1 MMKPTTVDCLPAEIL
16 SLVFNV
22 HLEKPWRPL
31 AARVSHAWRAVVSL
45 DVEAALQRVA
55 KRQGKATAGQVYRY
69 TARRANPLIIGKHT
83 LAATAAGSHL
93 ALLRWLVAHPCVRVG
108 DSIVCAAAFCGAID
122 TIAFFVRHK
131 PDLVRAA
138 ARYAAA
144 RGGQKALLQ
153 WFRAKDLGRR
163 LGSTRD
169 DSDDDD
175 DGSGSCICILGDD
188 DDDDGI
194 NGEVVS
200 DTIQDSDGDDKVP
213 EDESQGSQ
221 DDDDGEDDV
230 TVLQGD
236 TAQYPFFGCDAGR
249 DDDNDSSGSDQ
260 SDTGGAVE
268 DGDDRGEFIDRD
280 EMWPVWHVDEGMQSA
295 VRDYSGSS
303 ITDDADADELED
315 WWGPNMCACAA
326 RGGHLDLLKWL
337 RGPEVRCRWDAWTT
351 SAAAAGGHAH
361 VLSWALTECTPPC
374 RIQHDEAIEWA
385 ARASRNNV
393 QVLAT
398 ILATGYTPTTD
409 NVREAVSWGQTGM
422 ADLMLQADPAMW
434 QPDDVLWW
442 AVGTDARC
450 EKKDAR
456 QRTLLWAIAKLD
468 GPPSTWTD
476 TVEIALTY
484 AALIGHHDDVV
495 KVLRGCNRLRS
506 GGAITDAQ
514 AEKVNPW
521 GLDDVVK
528 VLRAGA
534 HIAA

>member
-351 SAAAAGGHAH
+351 SAAAAGGT
-361 VLSWALTECTPPC
+361 LMC
-374 RIQHDEAIEWA
+374 
-385 ARASRNNV
+385 SR
-393 QVLAT
+393 
-398 ILATGYTPTTD
+398 G
-409 NVREAVSWGQTGM
+409 R
-422 ADLMLQADPAMW
+422 
-434 QPDDVLWW
+434 
-442 AVGTDARC
+442 
-450 EKKDAR
+450 
-456 QRTLLWAIAKLD
+456 
-468 GPPSTWTD
+468 
-476 TVEIALTY
+476 
-484 AALIGHHDDVV
+484 
-495 KVLRGCNRLRS
+495 
-506 GGAITDAQ
+506 
-514 AEKVNPW
+514 
-521 GLDDVVK
+521 
-528 VLRAGA
+528 
-534 HIAA
+534 